1 MNSQDVFDIISQD
14 KTVMLGF
21 RGILPADYIPEI
33 LQTGQSLICNASDS
47 NDEARMHW
55 LCLYKN
61 LNTMLEMFDSLGRS
75 PRAYNLDSK
84 LPYAE
89 FYTYNDK
96 QLQGNSD
103 VCAVYCMYYLFYKS
117 RHFLMSKIVNNLFSL
132 DYNQNDQ
139 YLIDRIKTLYSNI

>member
-21 RGILPADYIPEI
+21 RGILPADYIPKI
-33 LQTGQSLICNASDS
+33 LQTGQSVICNASDS
-47 NDEARMHW
+47 SEAGTHW
-55 LCLYKN
+55 LCLHKN
-61 LNTMLEMFDSLGRS
+61 SDTTLEMFDSLGRS
-75 PRAYNLDSK
+75 PRAYNLDDK
-84 LPYAE
+84 LPHAE

-117 RHFLMSKIVNNLFSL
+117 RHFPMSKIVNDLFSM

-139 YLIDRIKTLYSNI
+139 YLIDSIKTLYSNI